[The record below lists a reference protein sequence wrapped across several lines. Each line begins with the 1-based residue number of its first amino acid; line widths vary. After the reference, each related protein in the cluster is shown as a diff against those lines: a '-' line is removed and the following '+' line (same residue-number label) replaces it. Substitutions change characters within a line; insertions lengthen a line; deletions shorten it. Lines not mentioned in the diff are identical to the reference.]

1 MKEKKSMSLEVDF
14 VINLWYNV
22 FKNINAEASWVP
34 ASRNKVNITGK
45 IEKKKSTNE
54 IKEKRR
60 TNVREK

>member
-1 MKEKKSMSLEVDF
+1 
-14 VINLWYNV
+14 
-22 FKNINAEASWVP
+22 VP

-45 IEKKKSTNE
+45 IEKKKTTNE